1 MIVPHAPQLR
11 RLLEYVGMPLLL
23 LFLWDGVIVLL
34 YKVAHWDWVALPHL
48 PLALLG
54 SSIGLI
60 VAFRNNSSY
69 GRWWEARTIW
79 GGIVNNSRSWAR
91 QVLTA
96 IAPQKEAEREAVRTM
111 QVRMVYLQIA
121 WVHALRQQLRGL
133 PPLDELHGVLTED
146 DLMELKEQKNVA
158 FTLQL
163 WQGDLAR
170 RVLEN
175 DWVDS
180 LQWSSLDGTL
190 NDLID
195 LQGAS
200 ERIKNTPMPKQYDF
214 YPQLF
219 VKIFCLL
226 LPLGLVQNMGW
237 FTPLGSTIVG
247 FIFIALDKIGR
258 DLEDPFNN
266 TIYDI
271 PLTSMCRTI
280 EINLRQSLGERSLP
294 AAAEP
299 VHGVLW

>member
-23 LFLWDGVIVLL
+23 LFLWDAVIVLL
-34 YKVAHWDWVALPHL
+34 YKVAHWDWLALPHI
-48 PLALLG
+48 PLALFG

-79 GGIVNNSRSWAR
+79 GGIVNNSRAWAR

-96 IAPQKEAEREAVRTM
+96 IAPQKASDKDAVRAM
-111 QVRMVYLQIA
+111 QVRMVHLQIA

-133 PPLDELHGVLTED
+133 PPLDELHGLLPED
-146 DLMELKEQKNVA
+146 DLVALKDQKNVA

-170 RVLEN
+170 QALEN
-175 DWVDS
+175 DWMDS

-195 LQGAS
+195 FQGGS

-219 VKIFCLL
+219 VKIYCLL

-237 FTPLGSTIVG
+237 FTPLGSTLVG

-258 DLEDPFNN
+258 DLENPFDN

-271 PLTSMCRTI
+271 PLTAMSRTI

-294 AAAEP
+294 APAEA